1 MSNNN
6 YEAMFV
12 FKITLNEDQ
21 TNSLLDNVRDLI
33 AKHGGEVLDTQ
44 NFGRRKLAYDI
55 MKHREGLYYLINFK
69 GQGQSIVKLEK
80 AYRSNDSVLR
90 TMIIKR

>member
-1 MSNNN
+1 MRNNN

-12 FKITLNEDQ
+12 FKPTLNDDQ

-33 AKHGGEVLDTQ
+33 AKNGGEILDTQ